1 MDQTTLLW
9 TLAGTFFAGF
19 ALFMQKIVA
28 EEGRSAA
35 FNGMLAY
42 GITGLIALAL
52 LVPSLQSVPD
62 DWGIIAF
69 FGLTAGA
76 IHGLCNFLRIESLK
90 HIDSVLF
97 FPLNKVFGPLLVVI
111 GAVVLFKDTLSF
123 VQYIGIGL
131 SLTVPLLLVSS
142 VEHSRQKNLSL
153 GLKLLLVSTV
163 LSAVSLLLTKQGLL
177 YGSAILFMLCMS
189 QITGTLASV
198 AILLRQHGAGF
209 KMFSHAD
216 RRDVHLGVLSGI
228 FMFISSYCLFAALST
243 GLASVVYVIQAHYIL
258 IPIVLS
264 VWWYRDHINMRKFAA
279 VVVSFFAIALL
290 AI

>member
-9 TLAGTFFAGF
+9 TLAGTFFAGV

-28 EEGRSAA
+28 EERRNGA

-42 GITGLIALAL
+42 GVTGLIAFAL
-52 LVPSLQSVPD
+52 LLVSIQNVPAN
-62 DWGIIAF
+62 WGIVAF

-76 IHGLCNFLRIESLK
+76 VHGICNFLRIESLK
-90 HIDSVLF
+90 YIDSVLF
-97 FPLNKVFGPLLVVI
+97 FPLNKVLAPLIVVI
-111 GAVVLFKDTLSF
+111 GAVALFQDNLSV
-123 VQYIGIGL
+123 VQYVGIAL
-131 SLTVPLLLVSS
+131 SLTVPLLLITS
-142 VEHSRQKNLSL
+142 VERTRQKNLSL
-153 GLKLLLVSTV
+153 GLRLLVISAV
-163 LSAVSLLLTKQGLL
+163 LSAVSLLLTKQGLG
-177 YGSAILFMLCMS
+177 YSSDILFILCMS

-209 KMFSHAD
+209 AMFAHAD
-216 RRDVHLGVLSGI
+216 WRDVKLGIWSGI
-228 FMFISSYCLFAALST
+228 FMFISSYCLFEALST
-243 GLASVVYVIQAHYIL
+243 GLASIVYVIQAHYIL

-290 AI
+290 AL